1 MDEKTEQTTSEI
13 MMKIAAHYLFNGCN
27 DCDFYKVAKIC
38 DARPLNCAYMK
49 LKYFFEDL
57 EEKEKHGT
65 D

>member
-1 MDEKTEQTTSEI
+1 MEEKTTSEV
-13 MMKIAAHYLFNGCN
+13 MFQIASHYMFNGCN

-49 LKYFFEDL
+49 LRYFFEDL
-57 EEKEKHGT
+57 EEKEKQET